1 MEGTQTPVDEKL
13 EIPPLESSRRRSLVV
28 VSVLVVA
35 AALVAAYLLTR
46 GPEVSPY
53 RGAEVIRAS
62 IVKEVRVTGH
72 LELIDQVEVPAPI
85 EGQLVEVVVEPGDTV
100 EEGALLARLDRVSV
114 ETAFLVAEAEMQVAR
129 SRVSEAEAAAQ
140 GALRTFERTK
150 RLADKGLASASDL
163 EAAESGLVKAR
174 AAVSA
179 AKAERVAAVQQAS
192 LKGRDR
198 DRADVVAPRAGLVLE
213 VPPHTGMVVGPRNR
227 LFRIG
232 APVDRMHV
240 EAPIGEADIGEM
252 SVGLRAKFEVPTYPG
267 RVFDATVEHIS
278 PDPKIEYGAI
288 FYTVTLAAD
297 NADHLLLPGMTAQV
311 RIEVAQVADV
321 LAVREATLRFT
332 PEGAPAA
339 PTRSRIWRIRGSELE
354 EVSVEVGL
362 SDGAITEVRPNDTKG
377 IEVGDDIAIG
387 LALEGDNGAA
397 APSLSLR
404 GQR

>member
-72 LELIDQVEVPAPI
+72 LELSDQVEVPAPI

-114 ETAFLVAEAEMQVAR
+114 ETAFLVAKAEMQVAR

-163 EAAESGLVKAR
+163 ETAESGLVKAR
-174 AAVSA
+174 ATVSA
-179 AKAERVAAVQQAS
+179 AKAEQVAAVQQAS

-278 PDPKIEYGAI
+278 PDPKTEYGAI

-297 NADHLLLPGMTAQV
+297 NADHVLLPGMTAQV

>member
-114 ETAFLVAEAEMQVAR
+114 ETAFLVAKAEMQVAR

-174 AAVSA
+174 ATVSA
-179 AKAERVAAVQQAS
+179 AKAEQVAAVQQAS

-232 APVDRMHV
+232 APVDRMHI

-278 PDPKIEYGAI
+278 PDPKTEYGAI